1 MNENNVFAYL
11 KWRGDLS
18 FSSSE
23 FNMIDGLILNM
34 VSFLDF
40 TGEVDDFPCRAN
52 QKLCKVVDHF
62 LSVHDEKDLNLGLII
77 PKEIS
82 PLAKEVCRSKRFGKV
97 KVCNFVNIVDTSLS
111 EQFSAV
117 CYLLDSNHLFVSFR
131 GTDDTLVGW
140 AEDVNLLAHFPVPA
154 QADAKKYLDKIAE
167 LYPDYAIYLGG
178 HSKGGN
184 LSVYASV
191 YAQSEV
197 KKRIKAIYSF
207 DGPGFDRN
215 KIDAELFEEV
225 RGKILHIMPNN
236 AIVGR
241 LFDLDVDPYIVK
253 SDSKGLNQHNPFSWL
268 IERDAFSSVAHF
280 THNSDT
286 IKKEIDKMIVG
297 MSSEDK
303 ADFAEDMNRYLD
315 SLKQNNLIEFL
326 NLKNLISLIGNK
338 YKMKNKNIRYLL
350 KLLLIFRRNK
360 AIYIKIQK

>member
-18 FSSSE
+18 FSASE
-23 FNMIDGLILNM
+23 FNRIDALILNM

-40 TGEVDDFPCRAN
+40 AGEVDGFPCRTS
-52 QKLCKVVDHF
+52 QKLCKVIDHF

-77 PKEIS
+77 PKDIPS
-82 PLAKEVCRSKRFGKV
+82 LSREVCRSKRFGKIC
-97 KVCNFVNIVDTSLS
+97 VCHFVNVVDTSLS

-117 CYLLDSNHLFVSFR
+117 CYLLDSSRLFISFR

-140 AEDVNLLAHFPVPA
+140 AEDVNLLSCFPIPA
-154 QADAKKYLDKIAE
+154 QADAKKYLERIAE
-167 LYPDYAIYLGG
+167 LYPGHQIYLGG

-184 LSVYASV
+184 LSVFAAV
-191 YAQSEV
+191 YAQSET
-197 KKRIKAIYSF
+197 KKRIQVIYSF
-207 DGPGFDRN
+207 DGPGFDWN
-215 KIDAELFEEV
+215 KIDANLLGEV
-225 RGKILHIMPNN
+225 KDRIDHIMPNN

-241 LFDLDVDPYIVK
+241 LFHLDVKPTIVK
-253 SDSKGLNQHNPFSWL
+253 SDSKGLDQHNPFSWL
-268 IERDAFSSVAHF
+268 IERDDFLTVVHF
-280 THNSDT
+280 THSSDA
-286 IKKEIDKMIVG
+286 IKKEIDRMIDG
-297 MSSEDK
+297 MSEEDK
-303 ADFAEDMNRYLD
+303 KDFAEDMNRYLD
-315 SLKQNNLIEFL
+315 SLKQNHLIEFL